1 MTWNFR
7 VVRESTEGFPWYSIR
22 EVYYDRHGKVG
33 DWTEKP
39 VAPLGESLDE
49 LRADLARMAEAL
61 NHPTLEETK
70 SVDLRE
76 VSDD

>member
-7 VVRESTEGFPWYSIR
+7 VVRESTGGLQWHSIR
-22 EVYYDRHGKVG
+22 EVYYDRRGEVDG
-33 DWTEKP
+33 WTEEP

-61 NHPTLEETK
+61 NRPTLEETK
-70 SVDLRE
+70 SVGLRE